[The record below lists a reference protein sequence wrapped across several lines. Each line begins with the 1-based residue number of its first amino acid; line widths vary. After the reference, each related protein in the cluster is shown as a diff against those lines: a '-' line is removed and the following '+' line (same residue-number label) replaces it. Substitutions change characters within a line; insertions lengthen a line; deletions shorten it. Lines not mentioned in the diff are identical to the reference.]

1 MLLLTSWDN
10 EDKIDFIVHELNDL
24 LSWFI
29 NNNDLAVIFI
39 EEDNST
45 IADIV
50 LIVEDGSFDDD
61 IDRSDIETDFLSDSL
76 SEMFIINRVLDGDD
90 DGKDILYLD
99 GNRRVEDFVEP

>member
-76 SEMFIINRVLDGDD
+76 SEMFIINRVLNGDD
-90 DGKDILYLD
+90 DGNDILYLD

>member
-50 LIVEDGSFDDD
+50 LIVEDGTFDDG